1 LLKTIYLFVE
11 VSAKGGNNISMAF
24 EELTNRIILK
34 QKEEVKKPVKVLRGK
49 EERKSV
55 GLKPEKEVPKTK
67 KKCC

>member
-1 LLKTIYLFVE
+1 
-11 VSAKGGNNISMAF
+11 MAF